1 MMLGDMATCK
11 RKETLLECTQKL
23 MPRGSHFGHELNTIK
38 RGDTWE
44 PSLCT
49 RMKIGNAKT
58 NVEKVALSYC
68 KGKGLDIGS
77 SKWPLSNSRPID
89 FTEHENAYIIKET
102 DSCIDYIF
110 ASPLIEHLDDIDRA
124 FNEWKRVLKKNGILF
139 LYVPHPACIMWNTD
153 NNPYH
158 YWNPSPLELV
168 KLLEDNLFTVN
179 EYSVLPDGYMS
190 YYIVAT
196 NI

>member
-1 MMLGDMATCK
+1 MK
-11 RKETLLECTQKL
+11 KVIWIINLLKI
-23 MPRGSHFGHELNTIK
+23 PFWELRYFFIK
-38 RGDTWE
+38 KIRMYVGVSSYKQYESFRLYPDY
-44 PSLCT
+44 
-49 RMKIGNAKT
+49 MKIGNAKT

-110 ASPLIEHLDDIDRA
+110 ASHLIEHLDDIDRA
-124 FNEWKRVLKKNGILF
+124 LNEWKRVLKKNGILF

-168 KLLEDNLFTVN
+168 KILEDNLFTVN

>member
-1 MMLGDMATCK
+1 MKKVIWIMNLLK
-11 RKETLLECTQKL
+11 IPFWEFRYFIIRKIRMYVGVSSYKQYESFRLY
-23 MPRGSHFGHELNTIK
+23 P
-38 RGDTWE
+38 DY
-44 PSLCT
+44 
-49 RMKIGNAKT
+49 MKIGNAKI
-58 NVEKVALSYC
+58 NIEKVALSYC

-77 SKWPLSNSRPID
+77 SKWPFSNSRPID
-89 FTEHENAYIIKET
+89 FSEHENAYIIKET

-110 ASPLIEHLDDIDRA
+110 ASHLIEHLDDIERA
-124 FNEWKRVLKKNGILF
+124 LNEWKRVLKKNGILF
-139 LYVPHPACIMWNTD
+139 LYVPHPACIMWNTE

>member
-1 MMLGDMATCK
+1 MK
-11 RKETLLECTQKL
+11 KVIWIINLLKI
-23 MPRGSHFGHELNTIK
+23 PFWELRYFFNKKIRMYVGVSSYK
-38 RGDTWE
+38 QYESFRLYPDY
-44 PSLCT
+44 
-49 RMKIGNAKT
+49 MKIGNAKT

-110 ASPLIEHLDDIDRA
+110 ASHLIEHLDDIERA
-124 FNEWKRVLKKNGILF
+124 LSEWKRVLKKNGILF

-168 KLLEDNLFTVN
+168 KILEDNLFTVN